1 MLIAAHSLKIN
12 RLMQTRACLDPAA
25 DFELWFW
32 AGMNAGTHAFNAALH
47 HAGLTREERAFAMQ
61 PGVYLVVRP
70 DGTFVPELREAGDVL
85 HVGRPI
91 IEAVLP
97 SDVQRMADAM
107 ERMEHYR
114 DPCIREGLVPT
125 PAIVETCAQALDEC
139 LRLLQERL
147 AGDRHASA

>member
-1 MLIAAHSLKIN
+1 MLIAAHSQKID
-12 RLMQTRACLDPAA
+12 RLMQTRVRLDPAA

-32 AGMNAGTHAFNAALH
+32 AGMTAGTHAFNAALH

-61 PGVYLVVRP
+61 PGVYLVARSA
-70 DGTFVPELREAGDVL
+70 GTLVPELGEPGDVL
-85 HVGRPI
+85 HVGRPV

-97 SDVQRMADAM
+97 LDIQRIADAM

-125 PAIVETCAQALDEC
+125 PAIVDTCAQALDEC
-139 LRLLQERL
+139 LHLLQQRL
-147 AGDRHASA
+147 AGDRDASA